1 MRKSLATLTALRPGI
16 FLSSTAGLK
25 GQGERERG
33 RGTMGK
39 GEREREMGGAGE

>member
-1 MRKSLATLTALRPGI
+1 MRNAKQGND
-16 FLSSTAGLK
+16 LK

-39 GEREREMGGAGE
+39 GERGKWAG